1 MVPTLPPV
9 AARLVNLE
17 TLIITIELMA
27 TIAFAMSGLMEAVR
41 KRMDVVGVFSVTF
54 VSAFGGGTLR
64 DVLLNRR
71 TFFWVQHQEYVWLVL
86 LLTLIVPLRMSAV
99 RRQSIEKAMH
109 FADACGLGLFT
120 ISGMS
125 IALLAGMPKIVVIM
139 MGTITATFGG
149 VVRDVLC
156 NEIPKAFHDHS
167 PYALCS
173 VVGGDLLLL
182 VHEIGTPAGLA
193 SALGII
199 SITGMRL
206 VAVVKNWHIPA
217 WPPKK

>member
-1 MVPTLPPV
+1 
-9 AARLVNLE
+9 
-17 TLIITIELMA
+17 
-27 TIAFAMSGLMEAVR
+27 
-41 KRMDVVGVFSVTF
+41 
-54 VSAFGGGTLR
+54 
-64 DVLLNRR
+64 
-71 TFFWVQHQEYVWLVL
+71 
-86 LLTLIVPLRMSAV
+86 
-99 RRQSIEKAMH
+99 
-109 FADACGLGLFT
+109 
-120 ISGMS
+120 
-125 IALLAGMPKIVVIM
+125 M

-173 VVGGDLLLL
+173 FVGGAFFLFL
-182 VHEIGTPAGLA
+182 HEIGTPAGLA

>member
-71 TFFWVQHQEYVWLVL
+71 TFFWVQHQ
-86 LLTLIVPLRMSAV
+86 INFP
-99 RRQSIEKAMH
+99 
-109 FADACGLGLFT
+109 
-120 ISGMS
+120 
-125 IALLAGMPKIVVIM
+125 
-139 MGTITATFGG
+139 
-149 VVRDVLC
+149 
-156 NEIPKAFHDHS
+156 
-167 PYALCS
+167 
-173 VVGGDLLLL
+173 
-182 VHEIGTPAGLA
+182 
-193 SALGII
+193 
-199 SITGMRL
+199 
-206 VAVVKNWHIPA
+206 
-217 WPPKK
+217 

>member
-86 LLTLIVPLRMSAV
+86 L
-99 RRQSIEKAMH
+99 RQ
-109 FADACGLGLFT
+109 
-120 ISGMS
+120 
-125 IALLAGMPKIVVIM
+125 
-139 MGTITATFGG
+139 
-149 VVRDVLC
+149 
-156 NEIPKAFHDHS
+156 N
-167 PYALCS
+167 
-173 VVGGDLLLL
+173 LLLIL
-182 VHEIGTPAGLA
+182 LLESLSQELTHLGNKGLEFQLTALPVA
-193 SALGII
+193 SFQ
-199 SITGMRL
+199 
-206 VAVVKNWHIPA
+206 H
-217 WPPKK
+217 